1 MDGGLRRLASVSCPN
16 TYIAGLRK
24 PGFQRGRAFVHD
36 PQSDTVGL
44 IPVTCWASR
53 HQAETQLA
61 TLPRPCG
68 WLWAMTKT
76 GATGPSPAANV
87 CAFGLSA
94 RRDR

>member
-44 IPVTCWASR
+44 IPVTCWA
-53 HQAETQLA
+53 
-61 TLPRPCG
+61 LPFANEDISEVWG
-68 WLWAMTKT
+68 F
-76 GATGPSPAANV
+76 PAAIDQ
-87 CAFGLSA
+87 
-94 RRDR
+94 RK